1 MAPPGSDSSRS
12 SRGRNL
18 PARGISLPRASIY
31 PLLPRHFAR
40 SVVSRFG
47 VITAADQ
54 INNPTTYPRIFTSPF
69 AIAFASRSSGLA
81 FVDSFARIEESRRWS
96 SFARHAILQLVESG
110 SLRTDRPVSSNDRA
124 ASRRR
129 RFALPRVPSPDLRI
143 SDRQLLRVTCDR
155 PSSVCRFSLITTLAI
170 PGHGPIGT
178 YPVALAS
185 NSFAISNANA
195 SPRFVVSFRFV
206 GKR

>member
-54 INNPTTYPRIFTSPF
+54 INNPTTYPPIFTSPF
-69 AIAFASRSSGLA
+69 VIAFASRRAHRSI
-81 FVDSFARIEESRRWS
+81 FALVVVRAPRNFAISR
-96 SFARHAILQLVESG
+96 VG
-110 SLRTDRPVSSNDRA
+110 SLRTGRPVSSNDRA
-124 ASRRR
+124 ASRRRR

-155 PSSVCRFSLITTLAI
+155 PSSVCRFSSITTLAI
-170 PGHGPIGT
+170 AVTDRSVPT
-178 YPVALAS
+178 QL
-185 NSFAISNANA
+185 
-195 SPRFVVSFRFV
+195 R
-206 GKR
+206 